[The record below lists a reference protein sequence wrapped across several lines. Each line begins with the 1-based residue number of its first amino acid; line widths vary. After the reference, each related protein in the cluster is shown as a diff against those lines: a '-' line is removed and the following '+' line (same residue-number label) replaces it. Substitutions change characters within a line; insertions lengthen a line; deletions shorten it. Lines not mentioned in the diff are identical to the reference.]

1 MERTPKWLTP
11 PFDAFAPHVAEALR
25 RLADVAREG
34 ADQLGGGPADVP
46 AATPEVPEPT
56 RPERSRPKVVAA
68 DPAVSALAAR
78 IGHEFA
84 DPGLLIEA
92 LTHRSWCAE
101 HDGSPSNERLE
112 FLGDAVLGL
121 VVAEHLYAADRSMPE
136 GGLAMARAA
145 VVSTEALSKVA
156 AGVQL
161 GEAIRLGK
169 GEDATGGRSKRSILA
184 DTMEAVI
191 GAVFLDAGLDA
202 ARAVILP
209 LLEDRLAGAVA
220 DPGEADHKTRLQE
233 ASARRY
239 GQVPRYEV
247 SGTGPDHERLFTAIV
262 RISGQERGRGEG
274 RSKKEAEQAA
284 AQEAFRSIRDESGPG
299 PDSRAADA

>member
-1 MERTPKWLTP
+1 MDRTPTWLTP
-11 PFDAFAPHVAEALR
+11 RFDALVPHVAEALR
-25 RLADVAREG
+25 RLADLARDG
-34 ADQLGGGPADVP
+34 AEQLDRRPPEEAAVTDAVVPGPTTA
-46 AATPEVPEPT
+46 
-56 RPERSRPKVVAA
+56 KVVAA
-68 DPAVSALAAR
+68 DPTVSALAGR
-78 IGHEFA
+78 VGHDFA
-84 DPGLLIEA
+84 DPGLLIQA

-101 HDGSPSNERLE
+101 HEGSTSNERLE

-121 VVAEHLYAADRSMPE
+121 VVAEHLYAVDDAMPE
-136 GGLAMARAA
+136 GELAMARAA
-145 VVSTEALSKVA
+145 VVSTEALAKVA
-156 AGVQL
+156 AGVHL
-161 GEAIRLGK
+161 GEALRLGK
-169 GEDATGGRSKRSILA
+169 GEDGTGGRAKRSILA
-184 DTMEAVI
+184 DAMEAVI

-239 GQVPRYEV
+239 GQVPRYDV
-247 SGTGPDHERLFTAIV
+247 SGTGPDHERVFTAVV

-284 AQEAFRSIRDESGPG
+284 AQEAFRSMRDEVEGSSG
-299 PDSRAADA
+299 PDSRVADA

>member
-1 MERTPKWLTP
+1 
-11 PFDAFAPHVAEALR
+11 FDALAPHVAEVLR
-25 RLADVAREG
+25 RLAEVAREG
-34 ADQLGGGPADVP
+34 ADQLGGRPADVP
-46 AATPEVPEPT
+46 EATTEPPEPD
-56 RPERSRPKVVAA
+56 RPERTTAKVVAA
-68 DPAVSALAAR
+68 DPTVSALAAR